1 MTSNI
6 ATAAWR
12 CALVG
17 AVLATSVWG
26 VSGSTQAQA
35 REQAV
40 LGGMYASADSVFVD
54 TMDVLVLLPFGLH
67 VDTLPG
73 GFLPRKAG
81 RLREIALETLHGV
94 EAAADE
100 LAAAGVPLRLNVRD
114 EMPDSAGRPQ
124 FSNLDIAK
132 SDVVLGPLMREN
144 VGVAV
149 PRIDRFGREH
159 VLLTEQP
166 DRYVERGMAVR
177 QAVSSELAA
186 AETLAELVALHHD
199 TDNVVLVIT
208 GASDAALEARFESV
222 YNAAQRAKWLAP
234 GDSIRHA
241 LIDTVQADARSVGR
255 LADHVTPY
263 ERNVVVSMAGRSA
276 RSMWA
281 ALQTELQMNDS
292 SDFVLYAHPE
302 LAEMP
307 FVEGE
312 LMAKWRLTL
321 PQTNQVQWQ
330 DSLRWESLNAYRYSM
345 ATEPQ
350 KYATLAH
357 DALIDAGLR
366 RHPWADVIAW
376 AQPMT
381 WTASEESGAWL
392 NAAWDVMRFE
402 DLQWWPIDSLDL
414 IPPFVPRMFYTK
426 GEKLIPVPDMYQHLF
441 PEEYPL
447 ASDPNKRP

>member
-1 MTSNI
+1 M
-6 ATAAWR
+6 
-12 CALVG
+12 
-17 AVLATSVWG
+17 
-26 VSGSTQAQA
+26 Q
-35 REQAV
+35 
-40 LGGMYASADSVFVD
+40 GGMYASADSVFVD
-54 TMDVLVLLPFGLH
+54 TMDVLVLLPFGLY

-199 TDNVVLVIT
+199 TDNVVLVVT

-263 ERNVVVSMAGRSA
+263 ERNVVVSVAGRSA

-281 ALQTELQMNDS
+281 ALQTEL
-292 SDFVLYAHPE
+292 
-302 LAEMP
+302 
-307 FVEGE
+307 
-312 LMAKWRLTL
+312 
-321 PQTNQVQWQ
+321 
-330 DSLRWESLNAYRYSM
+330 
-345 ATEPQ
+345 
-350 KYATLAH
+350 
-357 DALIDAGLR
+357 
-366 RHPWADVIAW
+366 
-376 AQPMT
+376 
-381 WTASEESGAWL
+381 
-392 NAAWDVMRFE
+392 
-402 DLQWWPIDSLDL
+402 
-414 IPPFVPRMFYTK
+414 
-426 GEKLIPVPDMYQHLF
+426 
-441 PEEYPL
+441 
-447 ASDPNKRP
+447 